1 MWAVLKAELNDNR
14 QICFYILLASVFS
27 FGILHNWPLLTGEVP
42 ENPNI
47 GYISIAHIYFFFFG
61 AILFTWYWSK
71 RVSYRRQILLPFTA
85 RKVGIMRLLIFTS
98 YWLLVVLIIVL
109 DSFISKYYIM
119 NSVMVRSIL
128 TQTGMALIAYSL
140 FFFWQDLR
148 DFSIVNNSPHGT
160 GNRRYYDYLM
170 FVLIALISFVAMAGI
185 IHTYQGKGGSDY
197 DWFLTW
203 LYQSNSGILSSLLIG
218 FLLSYVSIITFQKR
232 KCYSD

>member
-1 MWAVLKAELNDNR
+1 
-14 QICFYILLASVFS
+14 
-27 FGILHNWPLLTGEVP
+27 
-42 ENPNI
+42 
-47 GYISIAHIYFFFFG
+47 
-61 AILFTWYWSK
+61 
-71 RVSYRRQILLPFTA
+71 
-85 RKVGIMRLLIFTS
+85 MRLLIFTS

-119 NSVMVRSIL
+119 DSVMVRSIL

-148 DFSIVNNSPHGT
+148 DFSAVNNFPHGT

-170 FVLIALISFVAMAGI
+170 FFLIAVVSFVAMAGI
-185 IHTYQGKGGSDY
+185 IHTYQRKGASDF

-218 FLLSYVSIITFQKR
+218 FLLSCVSIITFQKR
-232 KCYSD
+232 MCYLD